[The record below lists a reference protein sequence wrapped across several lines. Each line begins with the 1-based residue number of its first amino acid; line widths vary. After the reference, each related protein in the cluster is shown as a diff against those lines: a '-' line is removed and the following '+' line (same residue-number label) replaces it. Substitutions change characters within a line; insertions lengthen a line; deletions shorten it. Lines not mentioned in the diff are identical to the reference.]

1 MPQRFLTPR
10 CVSTSRWCRWLRA
23 PILACRD
30 GRLDLKELMRVLYKV
45 DLDVDMASA
54 RDAAVD
60 AFILFYVDGAR
71 CARGTDSLG
80 FAFLGESG
88 DSWAP

>member
-1 MPQRFLTPR
+1 MALVITQLVFRTSQT
-10 CVSTSRWCRWLRA
+10 VSKLY
-23 PILACRD
+23 CRD

-45 DLDVDMASA
+45 DLDVDLASA

-71 CARGTDSLG
+71 CVGAVGSL
-80 FAFLGESG
+80 
-88 DSWAP
+88 